1 MTRTDV
7 LEIEVANSQR
17 AVAVRVRQL
26 RAAIAAVLADAGVH
40 RGAISVAIV
49 ADPTIRRL
57 NHQYLG
63 HDYATDVLSF
73 VLARDGAR
81 LEGEIIASGETAAA
95 VAPRYGWPPEHEL
108 LLYVVHGALHLV
120 GYDDRSPAKRAA
132 MRRQEA
138 IYLAGRGIELGAAA
152 VRRDAGR
159 PAARRRAARGE
170 PAP

>member
-1 MTRTDV
+1 MTRTGL
-7 LEIEVANSQR
+7 LEIEVANAQR
-17 AVAVRVRQL
+17 AVAVRIRQL
-26 RAAIAAVLADAGVH
+26 RAVIAAVVADAGVR

-49 ADPTIRRL
+49 DDLTIRRL
-57 NHQYLG
+57 NHQFLG

-73 VLARDGAR
+73 VFARDGAR

-95 VAPRYGWPPEHEL
+95 AAPRYGWPPEHEL

-120 GYDDRSPAKRAA
+120 GYDDRAPSSRAA

-138 IYLAGRGIELGAAA
+138 VYLAGRGIELGAAT

-170 PAP
+170 RAP